1 MHSSLKLI
9 PTVDTNRTPALNE
22 AAVSSTQLVRFIK
35 DRENLG
41 LVQKLG
47 GWTRYYPSALPGT
60 PRALWAWR
68 DNLTNDYL
76 AVGCSGSTEGALYVL
91 NDGAARNITP
101 QVFDD
106 NATVDCSTTIGS
118 STVKIGRAHV

>member
-1 MHSSLKLI
+1 MHATLKLI

-22 AAVSSTQLVRFIK
+22 AAISSTQLVRFVK

-47 GWTRYYPSALPGT
+47 GWSRFYASALGAV

-76 AVGCSGSTEGALYVL
+76 AVGCSTSG
-91 NDGAARNITP
+91 RIT
-101 QVFDD
+101 F
-106 NATVDCSTTIGS
+106 TSGY
-118 STVKIGRAHV
+118 G